1 MTTPRLTIIDDEVDL
16 LDFISLVAEQSN
28 FLVDKYTDA
37 NLFMKQNKNDADVII
52 LDLMM
57 PNVDG
62 IEIIR
67 YLAATSCSAQL
78 ILMSGFDKGVLH
90 SAQELAKEQKL
101 NFVGCL
107 SKPFR
112 ANELHKFLSELTITP
127 HSSSKQKSN
136 QPPSIDELQA
146 AITNHELIM
155 HYQPKVALNDD
166 SYLSVE
172 ALVRWQHPK
181 RGLLAPDMFI
191 PLAEKNN
198 LIDDLTWEVFHQVL
212 SQSKKWMDQNLSI
225 KIAINMSAITLKDL
239 DLPKK
244 MMSLLNQYNLQP
256 TQIILEVTETSLMQ
270 ELIKSLDILT
280 RLRMKGFQLSIDDFG
295 TGYSSLVQLHRIPFS
310 ELKIDSSFV
319 MKMSEEPEALA
330 IVETVVLLGHKLGM
344 EVVAEGVETLENLN
358 RLENMQCDIAQGYY
372 ISKPKPAKEITQ
384 WFLDNKKPNKHAI
397 YKE

>member
-28 FLVDKYTDA
+28 FSVDKYTDA
-37 NLFMKQNKNDADVII
+37 NLFMEQNKNDSDVII

-67 YLAATSCSAQL
+67 YLASTSSRAQL
-78 ILMSGFDKGVLH
+78 ILMSGFDKSVLH

-101 NFVGCL
+101 NFAGCL

-127 HSSSKQKSN
+127 LSSSKQKSN
-136 QPPSIDELQA
+136 QPPSVNELQT
-146 AITNHELIM
+146 AIKNHELIM

-166 SYLSVE
+166 NYLSVE
-172 ALVRWQHPK
+172 ALVRWQHPQ
-181 RGLLAPDMFI
+181 RGLISPDMFI

-212 SQSKKWMDQNLSI
+212 SQSKKWMNQNLSI

-239 DLPKK
+239 DLPGK

-256 TQIILEVTETSLMQ
+256 TQIILEVTETALMQ

-344 EVVAEGVETLENLN
+344 KVVAEGVETQENLN
-358 RLENMQCDIAQGYY
+358 QLKNMRCDIAQGYF
-372 ISKPKPAKEITQ
+372 ISKPKPAEEITQ
-384 WFLDNKKPNKHAI
+384 WFLDNRKNTIHAI
-397 YKE
+397 